1 MVAQFGRRIV
11 MHFAKWVR
19 VFVLLSFVTKDELA
33 KRLYKTSDFD
43 IEDVVQRSEI
53 TRFCT
58 ETGTSTTLGKPLTAK
73 LLCTA
78 IENGSF
84 ELNKQ
89 SIDNFQ
95 KLFDRIARYTA

>member
-1 MVAQFGRRIV
+1 
-11 MHFAKWVR
+11 MHSVKLINFKSIGDYPESEVVLEPR
-19 VFVLLSFVTKDELA
+19 VTAIIGKNESGKSNVL
-33 KRLYKTSDFD
+33 
-43 IEDVVQRSEI
+43 DVVQRSEI